1 MNRNAVVGLC
11 VGIVGA
17 VVVVGLAFTLAYNLL
32 PNHKEHELP
41 DAEKQISQS
50 EYYLPRQIG
59 TYYFLRIFPFLKLVL
74 C

>member
-41 DAEKQISQS
+41 DAEKQISRS
-50 EYYLPRQIG
+50 EYHDKMGSIFFLLSTFLPF
-59 TYYFLRIFPFLKLVL
+59 FLS
-74 C
+74 

>member
-50 EYYLPRQIG
+50 EYLPRQIR

>member
-1 MNRNAVVGLC
+1 MGIFSITMNRNAVVGLC

-50 EYYLPRQIG
+50 EYQDKMRP
-59 TYYFLRIFPFLKLVL
+59 TFFF
-74 C
+74 